1 MNKKAN
7 FRFGYRVVG
16 KVLPNLGVVVFNVP
30 KDLGDVMV
38 TSANT
43 IKTAL
48 IFGGKGEIAD
58 AFVCEFR
65 DSNV

>member
-1 MNKKAN
+1 MKEKAN
-7 FRFGYRVVG
+7 FRFGYRLGG

-38 TSANT
+38 NSANT

-58 AFVCEFR
+58 GFVCEFR
-65 DSNV
+65 D